1 MLTMVALDHSKK
13 LSVVIGGTRN
23 PRQRAYERNTDKGK
37 GNGMDLRGSYGAGKR
52 MPDYLLQTRSSSGA

>member
-23 PRQRAYERNTDKGK
+23 PRQRAYELNTDKGK
-37 GNGMDLRGSYGAGKR
+37 GNGMDFRGSYGAGK
-52 MPDYLLQTRSSSGA
+52 